1 MSTYRGVNAYIALC
15 FNSVAL
21 VGAFSMIVQL
31 NRLIVDSTSEE
42 LVLYTGAVS
51 SVRSCVITHQSTTVR
66 HQPGPGQGLVTQH
79 PPPHQGGPGLKLAPT
94 LT

>member
-1 MSTYRGVNAYIALC
+1 
-15 FNSVAL
+15 
-21 VGAFSMIVQL
+21 MIVQL

-42 LVLYTGAVS
+42 LLLYTGAVS

-79 PPPHQGGPGLKLAPT
+79 PASPHQGGPGLKLAPT
-94 LT
+94 RTALTTLTGMGVKLSVETQSF